1 MNRIIKFRGKSL
13 VDIGNIKKGDWVYGG
28 IAYDTDRVWIDMPYY
43 GQILVDKK
51 TVGQYTGLHDKN
63 GKEIY
68 EGDIIKCKKYIGG
81 NFVDYC
87 IEKGFV
93 EFKDGEFGLH
103 RKQGYYQS
111 LRKFIEYDY
120 ELEVI
125 SNIYDNPE
133 LLGEK

>member
-1 MNRIIKFRGKSL
+1 MRTE
-13 VDIGNIKKGDWVYGG
+13 KKY
-28 IAYDTDRVWIDMPYY
+28 MS
-43 GQILVDKK
+43 
-51 TVGQYTGLHDKN
+51 
-63 GKEIY
+63 
-68 EGDIIKCKKYIGG
+68 GDILKCKKYIGG
-81 NFVDYC
+81 NFVDYF

-125 SNIYDNPE
+125 SNIYDNLE
-133 LLGEK
+133 LLRGE

>member
-1 MNRIIKFRGKSL
+1 MNREIKFRAWHKDL
-13 VDIGNIKKGDWVYGG
+13 KKMFK
-28 IAYDTDRVWIDMPYY
+28 I
-43 GQILVDKK
+43 GQITLEKGTWNFDPNDRDFIGMSIPFQPSFVLM
-51 TVGQYTGLHDKN
+51 QYTGLHDKN

-68 EGDIIKCKKYIGG
+68 EGDIIKCEQYIGG

-125 SNIYDNPE
+125 SNVYDNPE
-133 LLGEK
+133 LLGGE